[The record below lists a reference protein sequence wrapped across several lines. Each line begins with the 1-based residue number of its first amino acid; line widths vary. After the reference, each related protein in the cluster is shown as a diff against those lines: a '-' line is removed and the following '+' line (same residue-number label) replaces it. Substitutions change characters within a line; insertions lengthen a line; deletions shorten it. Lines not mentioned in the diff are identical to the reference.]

1 MLNEWIEIHPILK
14 KMGCDLGES
23 HPSFKLCPNKKGFKI
38 YLDKAGHVEDV
49 DIPDFSMESV
59 YRWQTGKKDPA
70 FPVFNGRAF
79 YEVTRSSIMDSKSFK
94 KKNTTKPKKEDY
106 QK

>member
-79 YEVTRSSIMDSKSFK
+79 YEVT
-94 KKNTTKPKKEDY
+94 
-106 QK
+106 